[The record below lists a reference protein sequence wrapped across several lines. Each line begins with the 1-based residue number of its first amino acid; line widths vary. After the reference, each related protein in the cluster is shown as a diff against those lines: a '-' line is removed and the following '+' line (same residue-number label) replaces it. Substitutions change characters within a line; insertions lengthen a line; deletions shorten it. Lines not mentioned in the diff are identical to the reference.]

1 MEKRTTETVLNKF
14 KPKVILNN
22 YDLYGKIIE
31 ELKSENFY
39 FLLALLPK
47 NQIFLEKCFLNN
59 SFNLGLLKML
69 GILESYNPSHI
80 FALTNIY
87 YLKSPFIKKDIV
99 RYGLY
104 SLNQIHRVLSSSELN
119 FFLIFR

>member
-1 MEKRTTETVLNKF
+1 
-14 KPKVILNN
+14 
-22 YDLYGKIIE
+22 
-31 ELKSENFY
+31 
-39 FLLALLPK
+39 
-47 NQIFLEKCFLNN
+47 
-59 SFNLGLLKML
+59 ML

-104 SLNQIHRVLSSSELN
+104 SLNQIHKVLSSSKLN
-119 FFLIFR
+119 INKEIINEIMNFYSSYGTVYSYKLNMRQAIRKGIPDPKKLLYSSNLESKLLIDRERTIKNLESKIF